1 MDHGTSTQAQHEG
14 LLSDLNFRS
23 AFQAKNKKNYV
34 VRIVCGF
41 VVYSQPLAFS
51 VTGHNRQNT
60 INNPE
65 TFEEVTFFFLFIAVD
80 DI

>member
-1 MDHGTSTQAQHEG
+1 MDHGTSTQAQLEG
-14 LLSDLNFRS
+14 LLSHLTFRS

-41 VVYSQPLAFS
+41 VVCSQPLAFS

-65 TFEEVTFFFLFIAVD
+65 TFEEVTFFFFFFYCRR
-80 DI
+80 